1 MLEALNESAAYIG
14 LLEKYIKEY
23 QGPESEDILKLF
35 RFQARHNPV
44 YSAYL
49 NAIRRN
55 PDEIYTVDEIPCLP
69 VTLFRNHRV
78 KSWHF
83 RSDAIWCSSGTSSI
97 APSRH
102 FVLSLSRF
110 HSISRRIFEYHYGPC
125 SDWIF
130 IALLPSY
137 LERRNSGLVS
147 MVDGL
152 MAASTHPLNGY
163 FLYDHQALK
172 KQYIKACQSN
182 RRVML
187 IGVGFALLDLAGQQ
201 LLVLRPQDIVME
213 TGGMKGRGNEL
224 VREALHDRLCRGF
237 GVDQI
242 HTEYGMTELS
252 SSSYAKCG
260 GRLTPPP
267 WMKIR
272 IQEVHDPLQFLG
284 AGKTGTLDII
294 DFANVHSCSF
304 IKTDDLGW
312 TESNGD
318 FYVSGRRDE
327 SEWRGCNLLYQ
338 PK

>member
-1 MLEALNESAAYIG
+1 
-14 LLEKYIKEY
+14 
-23 QGPESEDILKLF
+23 
-35 RFQARHNPV
+35 
-44 YSAYL
+44 
-49 NAIRRN
+49 
-55 PDEIYTVDEIPCLP
+55 
-69 VTLFRNHRV
+69 
-78 KSWHF
+78 
-83 RSDAIWCSSGTSSI
+83 
-97 APSRH
+97 
-102 FVLSLSRF
+102 
-110 HSISRRIFEYHYGPC
+110 
-125 SDWIF
+125 
-130 IALLPSY
+130 
-137 LERRNSGLVS
+137 
-147 MVDGL
+147 

>member
-1 MLEALNESAAYIG
+1 MNEAIACIY
-14 LLEKYIKEY
+14 LLEKYVEGF
-23 QGPESEDILKLF
+23 QTPESQDILKLF
-35 RFQARHNPV
+35 RFQARYNPV

-49 NAIRRN
+49 RAIRRN
-55 PDEIYTVDEIPCLP
+55 PDEISSVNEIPCLP
-69 VTLFRNHRV
+69 VTLYRNHRV
-78 KSWHF
+78 KSWRF
-83 RSDAIWCSSGTSSI
+83 RSDAIWSSSGTTSI

-102 FVLSLSRF
+102 FVLSLPRF
-110 HSISRRIFEYHYGPC
+110 HQISRRIFENHYGPC

-152 MAASTHPLNGY
+152 MSASGHPLNGY
-163 FLYDHQALK
+163 FLYDHEALHR
-172 KQYIKACQSN
+172 QYSRACRSK

-187 IGVGFALLDLAGQQ
+187 IGVGFALLDLAGKH
-201 LLVLRPQDIVME
+201 VLRLRPRDVVME
-213 TGGMKGRGNEL
+213 TGGMKGRGPEL

-237 GVDQI
+237 GVDHI

-252 SSSYAKCG
+252 SSSYAQAC
-260 GRLTPPP
+260 GRLSPPP

-272 IQEVHDPLQFLG
+272 IQDVHDPLRMVEE
-284 AGKTGTLDII
+284 GKTGTIDII

-312 TESNGD
+312 VESNGD